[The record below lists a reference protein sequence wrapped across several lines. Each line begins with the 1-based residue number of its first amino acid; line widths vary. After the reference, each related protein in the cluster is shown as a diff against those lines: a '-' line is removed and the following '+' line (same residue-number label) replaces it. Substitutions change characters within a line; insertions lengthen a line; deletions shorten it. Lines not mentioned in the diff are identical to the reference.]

1 MVKFF
6 QIITE
11 LRPLIYLQKK
21 RFAQYL
27 LNKWTDFD
35 KIVCFGIH

>member
-1 MVKFF
+1 MVKFCEL
-6 QIITE
+6 ITE
-11 LRPLIYLQKK
+11 LRHLIYLQKL

-27 LNKWTDFD
+27 LNKWMDFD